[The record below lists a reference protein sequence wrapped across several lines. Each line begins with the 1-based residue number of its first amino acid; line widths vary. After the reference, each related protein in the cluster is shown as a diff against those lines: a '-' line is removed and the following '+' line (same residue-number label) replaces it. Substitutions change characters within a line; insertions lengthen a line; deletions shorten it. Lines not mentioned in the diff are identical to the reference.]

1 MALVGGIFCTARI
14 FKYRV
19 NIIEILNTL
28 RKEMDKMT
36 NLIAIYNT
44 KIYSGSSICGGFAIS
59 GDGFVGGDIT
69 KYDFLFF

>member
-14 FKYRV
+14 FNYRV

-36 NLIAIYNT
+36 NSIAIYNP
-44 KIYSGSSICGGFAIS
+44 KIYSGSSICGGFVIS

>member
-28 RKEMDKMT
+28 QKEMDKRT

-44 KIYSGSSICGGFAIS
+44 KIYSGLFLKDKLKWLFTEIGFL
-59 GDGFVGGDIT
+59 VQ
-69 KYDFLFF
+69 